1 MMNFIDVKDD
11 FLPEK
16 EFRELQKVIMG
27 NQFPWYYNDSIV
39 KDGDG
44 LFQFGHTFYHEA
56 VGDGRSTSGVN
67 SDHYFIIQPLLQRLN
82 VKTLSR
88 AKANLN
94 PAQWW
99 KKNGGYHLDYTENPP
114 IKVAIFY
121 INTCNG
127 YTEFKKVGKV
137 KCVENRVVFFNSNL
151 YHQGIT
157 CTNQKRKMVINFNY
171 T

>member
-1 MMNFIDVKDD
+1 MNFIDVKDD

-67 SDHYFIIQPLLQRLN
+67 SDHYFIIQPLLQSLN
-82 VKTLSR
+82 VKILRR

-94 PAQWW
+94 PANWW
-99 KKNGGYHLDYTENPP
+99 KRKGGHHVDYPDTPP
-114 IKVAIFY
+114 LKTAIFY

-137 KCVENRVVFFNSNL
+137 KCVENRVVFFDNDL

-171 T
+171 S